1 MTSNCS
7 LYPLKPL
14 LPEFDPAYTDGP
26 APLPHRGRPVGEIDA
41 AWPFGRLPDRLSR
54 FRTISLETLEEE
66 VERAAAREGR

>member
-1 MTSNCS
+1 MTNNCS

-26 APLPHRGRPVGEIDA
+26 HLPVHHGRRTSEVDP
-41 AWPFGRLPDRLSR
+41 AWPFGQLPVRLSR

-66 VERAAAREGR
+66 VERVATREGR

>member
-26 APLPHRGRPVGEIDA
+26 PPPVHRASHAGEVDPS
-41 AWPFGRLPDRLSR
+41 WPFGQLPVRLSR

-66 VERAAAREGR
+66 VERVATREGR